1 MRFLMSNAVG
11 GASALAAEFGAEF
24 STEFKAEFSAWH
36 QAFKPLFEAQLAAHL
51 SPILADA
58 PPRLAEAISYAVQQ
72 GGKRI
77 RPMLVML
84 GGHGADGGKRL
95 PEPSALN
102 QSPLW
107 PAAIAVELIHGYSL
121 IHDDLP
127 SMDNDDLRRGKPTV
141 HRAFDEATA
150 ILAGDALQSLAF
162 GLLSDAQK
170 PTDATRLAWVRLL
183 SEGASRMVFG
193 QHMDTT
199 PATRAPTTA
208 ELSQMHQLKTG
219 ALLHAALMMGAVTK
233 TPTVQ
238 AALAAFIRPLGLA
251 FQIQDDILDATGSIE
266 QLGKTP
272 GKDAADHKASYVT
285 VLGLDTARRH
295 LRTTMAE
302 AVQALAPLGQSADAL
317 RACAEFVLTRDH

>member
-1 MRFLMSNAVG
+1 MSNAAG
-11 GASALAAEFGAEF
+11 RAAALATEFRAEFNSELSAEF
-24 STEFKAEFSAWH
+24 ITWH
-36 QAFKPLFEAQLAAHL
+36 QAFKPLFEAQLAKHL
-51 SPILADA
+51 PLILAGA
-58 PPRLAEAISYAVQQ
+58 PPRLAEAISYAVQE

-77 RPMLVML
+77 RPMLVLL
-84 GGHGADGGKRL
+84 GGHLADSSPQL
-95 PEPSALN
+95 PALATLN

-162 GLLSDAQK
+162 LLLSTA
-170 PTDATRLAWVRLL
+170 PYATDATRLAWVRLL
-183 SEGASRMVFG
+183 SEGANRMVYG
-193 QHMDTT
+193 QHMDTM
-199 PATRAPTTA
+199 PRTRAPTTP

-219 ALLHAALMMGAVTK
+219 ALLNAALMMGAVT
-233 TPTVQ
+233 TPPAVQ
-238 AALAAFIRPLGLA
+238 AALSAFIRPLGLA
-251 FQIQDDILDATGSIE
+251 FQIQDDILDATGSVDK
-266 QLGKTP
+266 LGKTP

-285 VLGLDTARRH
+285 VLGLDCARRQ
-295 LRTTMAE
+295 LSTTMTE
-302 AVQALAPLGQSADAL
+302 ALHALAPLGQSANAL

>member
-1 MRFLMSNAVG
+1 MSNAMG
-11 GASALAAEFGAEF
+11 RTSALATEFGAEF
-24 STEFKAEFSAWH
+24 NAELSAASLAEFTTWH
-36 QAFKPLFEAQLAAHL
+36 QAFKQLFEAQLAQHL
-51 SPILADA
+51 PLILAGA
-58 PPRLAEAISYAVQQ
+58 PARLADAISYAVQQ

-77 RPMLVML
+77 RPMLVLL
-84 GGHGADGGKRL
+84 GGHMADGTPLL
-95 PEPSALN
+95 PEPATLN

-162 GLLSDAQK
+162 LLLSTA
-170 PTDATRLAWVRLL
+170 PEATDATRLAWVRLL
-183 SEGASRMVFG
+183 SEGANRMVFG
-193 QHMDTT
+193 QHIDTS
-199 PATRAPTTA
+199 PATHAPTPP
-208 ELSQMHQLKTG
+208 ELSQMHLLKTG
-219 ALLHAALMMGAVTK
+219 ALLHAALMMGAVHQSEAI
-233 TPTVQ
+233 Q

-251 FQIQDDILDATGSIE
+251 FQIQDDILDATGSVD

-285 VLGLDTARRH
+285 VLGLDCARRH
-295 LRTTMAE
+295 LSTTMTE
-302 AVQALAPLGQSADAL
+302 ALHALAPLGESANAL